1 MSAPLRVGVAGLG
14 TVGAATARLL
24 EGNRDLIAARAGR
37 PIELVAVC
45 ARSKTKDRGVDLSN
59 VAWHDDPVALA
70 QSNTIDVFVE
80 LIGGDAGPAYDSVRA
95 ALSSGRPVV
104 TANKAMLACHGTAL
118 ARLSDERSAPLL
130 FEAAVAGGIPI
141 IKALREAASAN
152 QVRRVF
158 GILNGTS
165 NYILTRMEQE
175 RMSFADALSEAQE
188 LGYAEADPTFDIE
201 GHDAAHKLAIL
212 AAIAFGTEVNF
223 DAIYLEGISSITE
236 SDLAAAQELG
246 YRIKLLG
253 VATRTESG
261 IEQRVT
267 PAMMPLTSAMAEI
280 HGVLNAVAIDG
291 DFVGEVMLVGPGAGG
306 NATASAVVADLID
319 VARGQSLP
327 TFGIASVELRPHVR
341 SQLRAHAGGYYVR
354 LAVYDR
360 PGAFAAIA
368 SRMAEEEISLESI
381 VQKGPKA
388 VGGVAPAARPVVLIT
403 HETTEACIRRALA
416 AIEQDG
422 HIAEPPFLIRI
433 EKA

>member
-24 EGNRDLIAARAGR
+24 EGNRALITARAGR

-45 ARSKTKDRGVDLSN
+45 ARSKDKDRGVDLSDA
-59 VAWHDDPVALA
+59 AWHDDAVSLA
-70 QSNTIDVFVE
+70 RSNTIDVFVE
-80 LIGGDAGPAYDSVRA
+80 LIGGEDGPAHESVEA
-95 ALSSGRPVV
+95 ALASGRAVV
-104 TANKAMLACHGTAL
+104 TANKAMLAHHGSTL

-152 QVRRVF
+152 HVGRVF

-165 NYILTRMEQE
+165 NYILTRMERE
-175 RMSFADALSEAQE
+175 CMSFADALAEAQD

-212 AAIAFGTEVNF
+212 SAIAFGTEVNF

-236 SDLAAAQELG
+236 ADLAAAEELG

-253 VATRTESG
+253 VATRTETG

-319 VARGQSLP
+319 VARGQALP
-327 TFGIASVELRPHVR
+327 TFGVR
-341 SQLRAHAGGYYVR
+341 SEALAPHTRSRLRAHAGGYYVR
-354 LAVYDR
+354 LAVHDR

-368 SRMAEEEISLESI
+368 SRMADEEISLESI
-381 VQKGPKA
+381 VQKGRRT
-388 VGGVAPAARPVVLIT
+388 GDGIAADAKPVVLIT

>member
-24 EGNRDLIAARAGR
+24 EDNRALITARAGR

-45 ARSKTKDRGVDLSN
+45 ARSKDKDRGVDLSD
-59 VAWHDDPVALA
+59 VAWHDDAVSLA
-70 QSNTIDVFVE
+70 RSNTIDVFVE
-80 LIGGDAGPAYDSVRA
+80 LIGGEDGPAHESVEA
-95 ALSSGRPVV
+95 ALASGRAVV
-104 TANKAMLACHGTAL
+104 TANKAMLAHHGSTL

-152 QVRRVF
+152 HVGRVF

-165 NYILTRMEQE
+165 NYILTRMERE
-175 RMSFADALSEAQE
+175 RMSFADALAEAQD

-212 AAIAFGTEVNF
+212 SAIAFGTEVNF

-236 SDLAAAQELG
+236 ADLAAAEELG

-253 VATRTESG
+253 VATRTETG

-267 PAMMPLTSAMAEI
+267 PAMVPLTSAMAEI

-319 VARGQSLP
+319 VARGQALP
-327 TFGIASVELRPHVR
+327 TFGVR
-341 SQLRAHAGGYYVR
+341 SEALAPHTRSRLRAHAGGYYVR
-354 LAVYDR
+354 LAVHDR

-368 SRMAEEEISLESI
+368 SRMADEEISLESI
-381 VQKGPKA
+381 VQKGRRT
-388 VGGVAPAARPVVLIT
+388 GDGIAADAKPVVLIT